1 MPDSELRFNVLG
13 PVEVHVGG
21 AVVNVGPARGQGVLA
36 ALLLQ
41 ANRPVTADQLLDR
54 VWGDGRLPDR
64 PRHTVQTYVSLLRR
78 ALRTIKDVSIVRRS
92 NGYLLSVD
100 EQLIDVHKFRALV
113 REARAETDDRRA
125 ISLFERAL
133 AQWRGDALGAQDTPY
148 LNGVRARLSQE
159 RHAAQRDLT
168 DLHLRNGLH
177 GAILA
182 ELSFWAREH
191 PLDERLAGQLMLAL
205 LRCGRQADAL
215 QHYQRLRARL
225 AEELGADP
233 SPALQS
239 FHQQI
244 LLGDPTLSAPV
255 SAPAAMHPRAY
266 PVTAPRQL
274 PAAPRLFA
282 GRARELLLIDEA
294 LAAGESTEGG
304 FGRANGRGGSEG
316 SGKAGGT
323 DGSDG
328 AGGPSGAPAVVAIS
342 GAAGIGKTALALH
355 WSHRNLDRFP
365 DAQLY
370 VDLCAHDR
378 SRQPVTAA
386 EALRWFLRALGLS
399 SAMIPAD
406 EQERSALYRS
416 LLAGR
421 RVLIVLDN
429 ALDYEQVRP
438 LLPGTGPCLTL
449 ITSREQLTDLIAVE
463 GAHPVA
469 LDVLGPREARELVTR
484 RLGERRCAGQAPAV
498 DELVALCGGRPL
510 ELSAAAALAAVQAER
525 PLAEVV
531 AEAAA
536 ELRARSDLRPGS
548 AAASPAAAPGLADLA
563 ATGAGLADLSAAGP

>member
-21 AVVNVGPARGQGVLA
+21 AVVNVGPPRGQGVLA

-54 VWGDGRLPDR
+54 VWGDSRLPDR

-78 ALRTIKDVSIVRRS
+78 ALRTIKEVSIVRRS

-125 ISLFERAL
+125 ISLFEQAL
-133 AQWRGDALGAQDTPY
+133 AQWRGDALGTQDTPY

-168 DLHLRNGLH
+168 DLQLRNGLH
-177 GAILA
+177 GAVLA

-233 SPALQS
+233 SPALQA

-244 LLGDPTLSAPV
+244 LLGDPALSAPV
-255 SAPAAMHPRAY
+255 PTPAAARPRAC

-274 PAAPRLFA
+274 PAAPRLFV
-282 GRARELLLIDEA
+282 GRARELLVIDEE
-294 LAAGESTEGG
+294 LAASESTDEV
-304 FGRANGRGGSEG
+304 FGGSGG
-316 SGKAGGT
+316 SG
-323 DGSDG
+323 
-328 AGGPSGAPAVVAIS
+328 GAPAVVAIS

-370 VDLCAHDR
+370 VDLCGHDR
-378 SRQPVTAA
+378 SRQPVTAS
-386 EALRWFLRALGLS
+386 EALRWFLRALGLG

-449 ITSREQLTDLIAVE
+449 TTSRAQLTDLIAVE
-463 GAHPVA
+463 GAHPIA
-469 LDVLGPREARELVTR
+469 LDVLTPQEARELVAR
-484 RLGERRCAGQAPAV
+484 RLGERRCAGQSAAV
-498 DELVALCGGRPL
+498 EELVALCGGRPL
-510 ELSAAAALAAVQAER
+510 ELSAAAALAAVQADR

-531 AEAAA
+531 AE
-536 ELRARSDLRPGS
+536 LRAQPDLPPGS
-548 AAASPAAAPGLADLA
+548 AVTSPAAAPSLADLA
-563 ATGAGLADLSAAGP
+563 VTGI

>member
-1 MPDSELRFNVLG
+1 MPDFEPRFNVLG

-41 ANRPVTADQLLDR
+41 ANRPVTTDQLLDR
-54 VWGDGRLPDR
+54 VWGERRLPDR

-100 EQLIDVHKFRALV
+100 ERLIDVHRFRALV
-113 REARAETDDRRA
+113 REARAEIDDRRA

-133 AQWRGDALGAQDTPY
+133 AHWRGDALGAQDTPY
-148 LNGVRARLSQE
+148 LNGVRAGLSQE

-168 DLHLRNGLH
+168 DLYLRNGLH

-233 SPALQS
+233 GPALQS

-244 LLGDPTLSAPV
+244 LVGDPALSAPIPG
-255 SAPAAMHPRAY
+255 PAAVRPRAY

-294 LAAGESTEGG
+294 TAAGE
-304 FGRANGRGGSEG
+304 
-316 SGKAGGT
+316 GT
-323 DGSDG
+323 GDGS
-328 AGGPSGAPAVVAIS
+328 GGPSGAPAVVAIS
-342 GAAGIGKTALALH
+342 GPAGIGKSALALY
-355 WSHRNLDRFP
+355 WSHCNLDRFP

-370 VDLCAHDR
+370 VDLCGHDG

-386 EALRWFLRALGLS
+386 EALRWFLRALGIS

-429 ALDYEQVRP
+429 ALDYGQVRP
-438 LLPGTGPCLTL
+438 LLPGTGPCLT
-449 ITSREQLTDLIAVE
+449 ITTGREQLTDLIAVQ
-463 GAHPVA
+463 GAHPVV
-469 LDVLGPREARELVTR
+469 LDVLGPREARELLTR
-484 RLGERRCAGQAPAV
+484 RLGERRCAAQCQAV
-498 DELVALCGGRPL
+498 DELVALCGGRPR
-510 ELSAAAALAAVQAER
+510 ELGAAAALAAVQSDR
-525 PLAEVV
+525 PLAELVIELRTRSDPPPGSADAAPV
-531 AEAAA
+531 AEAG
-536 ELRARSDLRPGS
+536 RT
-548 AAASPAAAPGLADLA
+548 DLA
-563 ATGAGLADLSAAGP
+563 VTGP